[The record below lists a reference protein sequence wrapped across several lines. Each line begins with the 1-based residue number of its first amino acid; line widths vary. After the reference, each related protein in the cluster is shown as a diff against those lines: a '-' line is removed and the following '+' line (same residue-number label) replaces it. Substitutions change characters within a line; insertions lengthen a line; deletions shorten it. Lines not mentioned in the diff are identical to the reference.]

1 MKGKLLIWAQII
13 AGATLLGLV
22 VGSFMDNLLQNKE
35 KAKYIFLFI
44 GDGMGESHVG
54 MTESYLSFKNGK
66 KGGEQLTFTRFP
78 NLAMSTTYSANR
90 EITCSAAAGTA
101 IACGEKTNNSYLGV
115 DPEGKPIE
123 SVAVELKN
131 KGYNIG
137 IISSVPINH
146 ATPSAFYAHSTSRYA
161 YYPIMKSIPESGFEF
176 MAGAGFIN
184 YFGNNDKETGSEE
197 YLESQGYTVCFGMEE
212 YDNDGRGKEKVI
224 LCQEYNKGKNAADYI
239 AGEKK
244 PENEISLSTM
254 LDCCLENLGEKE
266 PFFIMCE
273 GGAIDWAA
281 HMNKTM
287 PMISMI
293 MEFDEAIAKAYDF
306 YLKHPEETLIIVTAD
321 HATGGPTMG
330 FGREWKDDRVDWR
343 ILDSAWTAAG
353 ECNTSGY
360 EENQVLNQKAFIGW
374 TSSNH
379 TGENVPVY
387 AIGKGSDCFKGRMD
401 NTEFKV
407 KILAE

>member
-1 MKGKLLIWAQII
+1 MKRKLLIWAQII

-22 VGSFMDNLLQNKE
+22 IGGFMNNLPQKKE

-44 GDGMGESHVG
+44 GDGMGESHVS
-54 MTESYLSFKNGK
+54 MTESYLSYKKGK
-66 KGGEQLTFTRFP
+66 RGGEQLTFTRFP
-78 NLAMSTTYSANR
+78 YSATASTYSADR

-101 IACGEKTNNSYLGV
+101 IACGEKTNNTYLGV
-115 DPEGKPIE
+115 DSKGNPIE
-123 SVAVELKN
+123 SVAVDLK
-131 KGYNIG
+131 KDGYNIG

-161 YYPIMKSIPESGFEF
+161 YYPIMKSIPETGFEF
-176 MAGAGFIN
+176 MAGSGFIN
-184 YFGNNDKETGSEE
+184 YFGKDNKETGAEE
-197 YLESQGYTVCFGMEE
+197 YLESKGYSVCFGMEE
-212 YDNDGRGKEKVI
+212 YEQAGKGKDKVI
-224 LCQEYNKGKNAADYI
+224 LCQEYNKGKNARDYI

-254 LDCCLENLGEKE
+254 LECCLENIGSKD

-293 MEFDEAIAKAYDF
+293 MEFDEAVAKAYEF
-306 YLKHPEETLIIVTAD
+306 YQKHPDETLIIVTAD
-321 HATGGPTMG
+321 HATGGPTLG
-330 FGREWKDDRVDWR
+330 CGKEWTGDRVDWR
-343 ILDSAWTAAG
+343 ILDSAWTAEG
-353 ECNTSGY
+353 GSNTLNY
-360 EENQVLNQKAFIGW
+360 EDNEALNQRAYIGW

-387 AIGKGSDCFKGRMD
+387 AIGKGAENFKGRID